1 MERIGGVDKKLKMED
16 KKLDLNSIIGFILI
30 FGILIWIMYQNQ
42 PSEATIAAEKAKK
55 EKVEKQEK
63 ANQVVAPQAVAEPV
77 IVAAGDS
84 LQLAKAQKTLGSF
97 AYSATLPS
105 AKEGFTTIENE
116 LVKLKIANKGGYIVE
131 ATLKNFEK
139 FKKGSGQLV
148 ELIKDNNADLNIQLQ
163 TSDNRTLNT
172 KDLYFEPTLTKVGE
186 NQMLSMKLKAGAN
199 EFLEYKYIL
208 KPNEYMIGFDLR
220 SQGLN
225 KVLNT
230 SKPLDLEWS
239 LKTYRNEKSVSYEN
253 RYTEIYF
260 EYEDG
265 KIDYVGQGND
275 KEEDSNK
282 TTFVAFKQHFFS
294 TILLTDKPFE
304 TSKLHSNNL
313 VNDETIDTVY
323 TKQLKANLPLAFSN
337 GEIDYKMSWYF
348 GPSDYKTLK
357 HYDKNLEKVIPLGW
371 GIFGWINMFIFIPLF
386 GFLSTTI
393 GLSLGIAIIIF
404 TILIKIAMS
413 PITFKSFLSQ
423 AKMKVLRPEITE
435 LGEKFKKDPMKKQQ
449 ETMKLYNKAG
459 VNPMAG
465 CIPALIQ
472 IPFMYASFQFFPS
485 AFELR
490 QKGFLWADD
499 LSSFDEVIKLPFHI
513 PLYGDH
519 ISLFPVLA
527 SIAIF
532 FYMKM
537 TSGDQQMAAPQQ
549 EGMPDMAK
557 MMKIMIYVSPIM
569 MLFFFNS
576 YGAGLSLY
584 NFISNLITIGI
595 MIVIKRYFIDSDKI
609 HAQIQ
614 ENKLKEPKK
623 QGKFQQKLQEVMEQA
638 EAQKAKDKKK

>member
-1 MERIGGVDKKLKMED
+1 
-16 KKLDLNSIIGFILI
+16 
-30 FGILIWIMYQNQ
+30 MYQNK

-55 EKVEKQEK
+55 EQV
-63 ANQVVAPQAVAEPV
+63 ANANKIAATKETTISVANVAK
-77 IVAAGDS
+77 DS
-84 LQLAKAQKTLGSF
+84 TQLAQAQKTLGNF

-105 AKEGFTTIENE
+105 AKEGFTTIENG
-116 LVKLKIANKGGYIVE
+116 LVKLTIANKGGYIAE

-148 ELIKDNNADLNIQLQ
+148 ELIKDNNSNLNIQLF
-163 TSDNRTLNT
+163 TNDNHILNT
-172 KDLYFEPTLTKVGE
+172 KNLYFEPTLTKVGAD
-186 NQMLSMKLKAGAN
+186 QILSMRLKAGNN
-199 EFLEYKYIL
+199 EYLEYKYVL
-208 KPNEYMIGFDLR
+208 RPNDYMIGFDVR

-230 SKPLDLEWS
+230 TKPLDLEWN
-239 LKTYRNEKSVSYEN
+239 LKTYRNEKSISYEN
-253 RYTEIYF
+253 RYTDIRYK
-260 EYEDG
+260 YEDE
-265 KIDYVGQGND
+265 KYNNTGQGKD
-275 KEEDSNK
+275 KEETPEEVSYI
-282 TTFVAFKQHFFS
+282 AFKQHFFT

-304 TSKLHSNNL
+304 KSKLVSNNL
-313 VNDETIDTVY
+313 IIDETVDTIF
-323 TKQLKANLPLAFSN
+323 TKQLKANVPLAFSN
-337 GEIDYKMSWYF
+337 GEIDYKMNWYF

-357 HYDKNLEKVIPLGW
+357 SYDKNMERIIPLGW
-371 GIFGWINMFIFIPLF
+371 GIFGWINKFIFIPLF
-386 GFLSTTI
+386 GFLSLYI
-393 GLSLGIAIIIF
+393 SYGIAIIIF

-423 AKMKVLRPEITE
+423 AKMKVLRPEIAE

-472 IPFMYASFQFFPS
+472 LPFMYASFQFFPS

-490 QKGFLWADD
+490 QKSFLWADD
-499 LSSFDEVIKLPFHI
+499 LSSFDAVVKLPFRI

-519 ISLFPVLA
+519 ISLFPILA
-527 SIAIF
+527 AIAIF

-557 MMKIMIYVSPIM
+557 MMKYMIYISPIM
-569 MLFFFNS
+569 MLIFFNS

-623 QGKFQQKLQEVMEQA
+623 QSKFQRKLQEVMEQA
-638 EAQKAKDKKK
+638 EAQKAKENKK

>member
-1 MERIGGVDKKLKMED
+1 MEQ
-16 KKLDLNSIIGFILI
+16 KKLDINSIVGFVLI

-42 PSEATIAAEKAKK
+42 PDPKVIAAEKAQK
-55 EKVEKQEK
+55 ELVAKAAKAKALELKSIEK
-63 ANQVVAPQAVAEPV
+63 AAVA
-77 IVAAGDS
+77 VAATGDS
-84 LQLAKAQKTLGSF
+84 TQLVQLQKTLGNF

-105 AKEGFTTIENE
+105 AKGDFTTIENE
-116 LVKLKIANKGGYIVE
+116 VVKLKIANKGGFIVE
-131 ATLKNFEK
+131 AVLKQHEK

-148 ELIKDNNADLNIQLQ
+148 ELIKDNNANLNIALQ

-172 KDLYFEPTLTKVGE
+172 KDLYFEPTISKVG
-186 NQMLSMKLKAGAN
+186 QDQILSMKLKAGAN

-208 KPNEYMIGFDLR
+208 KPNDYMIGFDVR

-230 SKPLDLEWS
+230 AKPLDLQWS
-239 LKTYRNEKSVSYEN
+239 MKTFRNEKSISYEN
-253 RYTEIYF
+253 RYTEVYF
-260 EYEDG
+260 EHQEG
-265 KIDYVGQGND
+265 KIDYVGQGEN
-275 KEEDSNK
+275 KEENAEK

-294 TILLTDKPFE
+294 TILLTNTPFAS
-304 TSKLHSNNL
+304 SKLISTNL
-313 VNDETIDTVY
+313 VKDEAVDTTY
-323 TKQLKANLPLAFSN
+323 TKQFTAEIPLAFTN
-337 GEIDYKMSWYF
+337 GELEYKMNWYM
-348 GPSDYKTLK
+348 GPTDYKTL
-357 HYDKNLEKVIPLGW
+357 HSYDKNLEKIISLGW
-371 GIFGWINMFIFIPLF
+371 GIFGWINKFIFIPLF
-386 GFLSTTI
+386 GFLSSYI
-393 GLSLGIAIIIF
+393 AYGIAIIIF
-404 TILIKIAMS
+404 TVLIKIAMS

-423 AKMKVLRPEITE
+423 AKMKVLRPEIAE

-472 IPFMYASFQFFPS
+472 LPFMYASFQFFPS

-490 QKGFLWADD
+490 QKSFLWADD

-527 SIAIF
+527 AIAIF

-549 EGMPDMAK
+549 EGMPDMAQ
-557 MMKIMIYVSPIM
+557 MMKIMIYVSPLM

-595 MIVIKRYFIDSDKI
+595 MIVIKKYFIDSDKI

-614 ENKLKEPKK
+614 ENKLKAPKK
-623 QGKFQQKLQEVMEQA
+623 PSKFQQKLQEAMEQA
-638 EAQKAKDKKK
+638 EAQKAQRNKK

>member
-1 MERIGGVDKKLKMED
+1 MEE

-30 FGILIWIMYQNQ
+30 FGILIWIMYQNK
-42 PSEATIAAEKAKK
+42 PSEAEIAAEKAKK
-55 EKVEKQEK
+55 ELVAKKEAQAK
-63 ANQVVAPQAVAEPV
+63 AATVNPSAAPVALVT
-77 IVAAGDS
+77 GDS
-84 LQLAKAQKTLGSF
+84 TQLAQLQKTLGGF

-116 LVKLKIANKGGYIVE
+116 KVILKIANKGGFIVE
-131 ATLKNFEK
+131 ATLKNLEK
-139 FKKGSGQLV
+139 FQKGSGKLV
-148 ELIKDNNADLNIQLQ
+148 ALIKDNNANLNIQLQ
-163 TSDNRTLNT
+163 TTDNRTLNT
-172 KDLYFEPTLTKVGE
+172 KDLYFEPSLTKIGAD
-186 NQMLSMKLKAGAN
+186 QILSMKLKAGAN

-208 KPNEYMIGFDLR
+208 KPNDYMIGFDLR

-230 SKPLDLEWS
+230 AKPLDLEWS
-239 LKTYRNEKSVSYEN
+239 MKTYRNEKSISYEN

-260 EYEDG
+260 EYEEG

-275 KEEDSNK
+275 KQEDPTK
-282 TTFVAFKQHFFS
+282 TSYVAFKQHFFS
-294 TILLTDKPFE
+294 TVLLTDKPFE
-304 TSKLHSNNL
+304 TAKLHSNNL

-323 TKQLKANLPLAFSN
+323 TKQLKANVPLAFSN
-337 GEIDYKMSWYF
+337 GEIDYKMNWYF
-348 GPSDYKTLK
+348 GPSDYKTLQG
-357 HYDKNLEKVIPLGW
+357 YDKNLEKIIPLGW

-386 GFLSTTI
+386 GFLSTTL

-404 TILIKIAMS
+404 TILIKVAMS

-423 AKMKVLRPEITE
+423 AKMKVLRPELME

-485 AFELR
+485 AYELR
-490 QKGFLWADD
+490 QKSFLWADD
-499 LSSFDEVIKLPFHI
+499 LSSFDAVVQLPFHI

-623 QGKFQQKLQEVMEQA
+623 QSKFQRKLQEVMEQA
-638 EAQKAKDKKK
+638 EAEKAKKAKK

>member
-1 MERIGGVDKKLKMED
+1 MEE

-30 FGILIWIMYQNQ
+30 FGILIWIMYQNK
-42 PSEATIAAEKAKK
+42 PSEEQIAAEKAKK
-55 EKVEKQEK
+55 ELVAKQK
-63 ANQVVAPQAVAEPV
+63 AQAKAAVVNPSAAPIAAV
-77 IVAAGDS
+77 AGDS
-84 LQLAKAQKTLGSF
+84 AQLAQAQKTLGGF

-105 AKEGFTTIENE
+105 AKDGFTTIENE
-116 LVKLKIANKGGYIVE
+116 KVILKISNKGGFIVE
-131 ATLKNFEK
+131 ATLKNLEK
-139 FKKGSGQLV
+139 FQKGSGKLV
-148 ELIKDNNADLNIQLQ
+148 ELIKDNNANLNIQLQ
-163 TSDNRTLNT
+163 TADNRTLNT
-172 KDLYFEPTLTKVGE
+172 KDLYFEPSLTKIGSD
-186 NQMLSMKLKAGAN
+186 QILSMKLKAAAN

-208 KPNEYMIGFDLR
+208 KPNEFMIGFDLR

-230 SKPLDLEWS
+230 AKPLDLEWS
-239 LKTYRNEKSVSYEN
+239 MKTYRNEKSISYEN

-260 EYEDG
+260 EYEEG
-265 KIDYVGQGND
+265 KIDYVGLGND
-275 KEEDSNK
+275 KEENPIQTSY
-282 TTFVAFKQHFFS
+282 VAFKQHFFS
-294 TILLTDKPFE
+294 TVLLTDKPFA
-304 TSKLHSNNL
+304 TAKLHSNDL

-323 TKQLKANLPLAFSN
+323 TKQFKADLPLAFSN
-337 GEIDYKMSWYF
+337 GEIDYKMNWYF

-357 HYDKNLEKVIPLGW
+357 GYDKNLEKIIPLGW

-386 GFLSTTI
+386 GFLSTTV

-404 TILIKIAMS
+404 TILIKVAMS

-423 AKMKVLRPEITE
+423 AKMKVLRPEIME

-485 AFELR
+485 AYELR
-490 QKGFLWADD
+490 QKSFLWADD
-499 LSSFDEVIKLPFHI
+499 LSSFDAVVQLPFHI

-537 TSGDQQMAAPQQ
+537 TSGDQQMATPQQ

-623 QGKFQQKLQEVMEQA
+623 QGKFQRKLQEVMEQA
-638 EAQKAKDKKK
+638 EAEKAKKAKK

>member
-1 MERIGGVDKKLKMED
+1 MEQKKF
-16 KKLDLNSIIGFILI
+16 DLNSIIGFALI
-30 FGILIWIMYQNQ
+30 FGILVFIMYQNQ
-42 PSEATIAAEKAKK
+42 PDPKVVAAEKAQK
-55 EKVEKQEK
+55 ELLIREAK
-63 ANQVVAPQAVAEPV
+63 AKDLEQKTVAKATVAVA
-77 IVAAGDS
+77 ATGDS
-84 LQLAKAQKTLGSF
+84 TQLAQLQKTLGNF

-105 AKEGFTTIENE
+105 AKAGVTTIEND
-116 LVKLKIANKGGYIVE
+116 LVKLTIANKGGYIVE
-131 ATLKNFEK
+131 ATLKQFEK

-148 ELIKDNNADLNIQLQ
+148 QLVKDNNANLNVQLL
-163 TSDNRTLNT
+163 TSDNRTLNS
-172 KDLYFEPTLTKVGE
+172 KDLYFEPTLTKVGTD
-186 NQMLSMKLKAGAN
+186 QVLSMKLKAGAN

-208 KPNEYMIGFDLR
+208 KPNDYMIGFDIR

-230 SKPLDLEWS
+230 AKPLDLEWN

-260 EYEDG
+260 EHEEG
-265 KIDYVGQGND
+265 KIDYAGLGQT
-275 KEEDSNK
+275 EESDLEK
-282 TTFVAFKQHFFS
+282 ATFIAFKQHFFS
-294 TILLTDKPFE
+294 TILLSKTPLE
-304 TSKLHSNNL
+304 TAKVKSDNL
-313 VNDETIDTVY
+313 VIDDKIDTTF
-323 TKQLKANLPLAFSN
+323 TKQFKANIPLAFTN
-337 GEIDYKMSWYF
+337 GELDHKMSWYF
-348 GPSDYKTLK
+348 GPTDYKILK
-357 HYDKNLEKVIPLGW
+357 DYDQNLEKIISLGW
-371 GIFGWINMFIFIPLF
+371 GIFGWINKFIFIPLF
-386 GFLSTTI
+386 GFLSSYI
-393 GLSLGIAIIIF
+393 AYGIAIIVF
-404 TILIKIAMS
+404 TIIIKIAMS

-435 LGEKFKKDPMKKQQ
+435 LGDKFKKDPMKKQQ

-472 IPFMYASFQFFPS
+472 LPFMYASFQFFPS

-490 QKGFLWADD
+490 QKSFLWADD
-499 LSSFDEVIKLPFHI
+499 LSSFDEIIRLPFYI
-513 PLYGDH
+513 PFYGNH

-623 QGKFQQKLQEVMEQA
+623 QGKFQKKLQEVMEQA
-638 EAQKAKDKKK
+638 EAQKAQQKKK

>member
-1 MERIGGVDKKLKMED
+1 MEEKKF
-16 KKLDLNSIIGFILI
+16 DLNSIIGFVLI

-42 PSEATIAAEKAKK
+42 PSKESIAAEKAKK
-55 EKVEKQEK
+55 EQLAKTENENKVVAAQ
-63 ANQVVAPQAVAEPV
+63 AVVAPTVA
-77 IVAAGDS
+77 IAGDS
-84 LQLAKAQKTLGSF
+84 TQMVQLQKKLGGF

-105 AKEGFTTIENE
+105 AKNDFTTIENE
-116 LVKLKIANKGGYIVE
+116 VVKLKIANKGGYIVE

-148 ELIKDNNADLNIQLQ
+148 QLIKDNNANLQLL
-163 TSDNRTLNT
+163 TNDNRTLNT
-172 KDLYFEPTLTKVGE
+172 KDLYFEPTVTKVGAD
-186 NQMLSMKLKAGAN
+186 QILSMKLKAGAN

-208 KPNEYMIGFDLR
+208 KPNDFMIGFDLR

-230 SKPLDLEWS
+230 AKPLDLEWS
-239 LKTYRNEKSVSYEN
+239 LKTYRNEKSISYEN
-253 RYTEIYF
+253 RYTDVYF
-260 EYEDG
+260 EHEDG
-265 KIDYVGQGND
+265 KIDYVAQGQN

-294 TILLTDKPFE
+294 TILLTNKPFE
-304 TSKLHSNNL
+304 TSKLKSHNL
-313 VNDETIDTVY
+313 VNDEEIDTVY
-323 TKQLKANLPLAFSN
+323 TKQFQANIPLAFTN
-337 GEIDYKMSWYF
+337 GELDYKMNMYL
-348 GPSDYKTLK
+348 GPTDYKILK
-357 HYDKNLEKVIPLGW
+357 SYDKNLEKVISLGW
-371 GIFGWINMFIFIPLF
+371 GIFGWINMFVFIPLF
-386 GFLSTTI
+386 GFLTSNV
-393 GLSLGIAIIIF
+393 GLSFGIAIIIF

-490 QKGFLWADD
+490 QKSFLWADD
-499 LSSFDEVIKLPFHI
+499 LSSFDDIIKLPFHI

>member
-1 MERIGGVDKKLKMED
+1 MEE
-16 KKLDLNSIIGFILI
+16 KKLDLNSIIGFVLI
-30 FGILIWIMYQNQ
+30 FGILLWIMYNNK

-55 EKVEKQEK
+55 EQVAAQNANK
-63 ANQVVAPQAVAEPV
+63 AVVNQVAAAP
-77 IVAAGDS
+77 IVVTAGDS
-84 LQLAKAQKTLGSF
+84 TQLAQAQKTLGSF

-105 AKEGFTTIENE
+105 AKGGFTTIQNE
-116 LVKLKIANKGGYIVE
+116 KVILKIANKGGYVVE
-131 ATLKNFEK
+131 ATLKSFEK

-148 ELIKDNNADLNIQLQ
+148 ELIKDNNANLNIQLQ

-172 KDLYFEPTLTKVGE
+172 KDLYFEPTITKVGAD
-186 NQMLSMKLKAGAN
+186 QILSMKLKAGAN

-208 KPNEYMIGFDLR
+208 KPNDYMIGFDLR

-230 SKPLDLEWS
+230 AKPLDLEWN
-239 LKTYRNEKSVSYEN
+239 LKTYRNEKSISYEDRYTDIRYEYEGSKNNSTGLGKDTEDTPIKVSY
-253 RYTEIYF
+253 I
-260 EYEDG
+260 
-265 KIDYVGQGND
+265 
-275 KEEDSNK
+275 
-282 TTFVAFKQHFFS
+282 AFKQHFFS

-304 TSKLHSNNL
+304 TSKLHSTKL
-313 VNDETIDTVY
+313 VADETIDTVF
-323 TKQLKANLPLAFSN
+323 TKQLKANVPLAFSN

-357 HYDKNLEKVIPLGW
+357 QYDKNLEKIIPLGW
-371 GIFGWINMFIFIPLF
+371 GIFGWINKFIFIPLF

-472 IPFMYASFQFFPS
+472 LPFMYASFQFFPS

-490 QKGFLWADD
+490 QKSFLWADD
-499 LSSFDEVIKLPFHI
+499 LSSFDAVVKLPFRI

-519 ISLFPVLA
+519 ISLFPILA
-527 SIAIF
+527 AIAIF

-549 EGMPDMAK
+549 EGMPDMSK
-557 MMKIMIYVSPIM
+557 MMKYMIYISPVM
-569 MLFFFNS
+569 MLIFFNS

-595 MIVIKRYFIDSDKI
+595 MIVIKRYFINSDKI

-638 EAQKAKDKKK
+638 EAEKAKKAKK

>member
-1 MERIGGVDKKLKMED
+1 MEEKKF
-16 KKLDLNSIIGFILI
+16 DLNSIIGFVLI

-42 PSEATIAAEKAKK
+42 PSDKEIAAEKAKK
-55 EKVEKQEK
+55 ELVAKQEAQSK
-63 ANQVVAPQAVAEPV
+63 TDKTKTAVLPV
-77 IVAAGDS
+77 TAVTPGDTV
-84 LQLAKAQKTLGSF
+84 QLAQLQKTLGGF

-105 AKEGFTTIENE
+105 AKESFTTIENE
-116 LVKLKIANKGGYIVE
+116 KIKLKIANKGGYIVE
-131 ATLKNFEK
+131 ATLKEFEK

-148 ELIKDNNADLNIQLQ
+148 ELIKDNNANLNIQLQ
-163 TSDNRTLNT
+163 TTDNRTLNS
-172 KDLYFEPTLTKVGE
+172 KDLFFEPTLTKVGAD
-186 NQMLSMKLKAGAN
+186 QILSMRLKAGAN

-208 KPNEYMIGFDLR
+208 KPNDYLVGFDIR

-225 KVLNT
+225 KVLNS
-230 SKPLDLEWS
+230 SKPLDLEWN
-239 LKTYRNEKSVSYEN
+239 LKTYRNEKSISYEN
-253 RYTEIYF
+253 RYAEIYY
-260 EYEDG
+260 EHEDG
-265 KIDYVGQGND
+265 KINYAGLG
-275 KEEDSNK
+275 KHEEETVEKVN
-282 TTFVAFKQHFFS
+282 FIAYKQHFFTS
-294 TILLTDKPFE
+294 ILVTDKPFA
-304 TSKLHSNNL
+304 TSKLESTNL
-313 VNDETIDTVY
+313 VNDEKTDTVF
-323 TKQLKANLPLAFSN
+323 TKQFKTNVPLAFSN
-337 GEIDYKMSWYF
+337 GEIDYKMQWYF
-348 GPSDYKTLK
+348 GPADYKVLK
-357 HYDKNLEKVIPLGW
+357 SYDKNFQKIIPLGW
-371 GIFGWINMFIFIPLF
+371 GIFGWINRLIFIPLF
-386 GFLSTTI
+386 GFLSSTI

-404 TILIKIAMS
+404 TIIIKLAMS
-413 PITFKSFLSQ
+413 PITYKSFLSQ

-472 IPFMYASFQFFPS
+472 LPFMYASFQFFPS

-499 LSSFDEVIKLPFHI
+499 LSSFDSVAKLPFNI

-519 ISLFPVLA
+519 ISLFPILA
-527 SIAIF
+527 AIAIF

-557 MMKIMIYVSPIM
+557 MMKIMIYVSPLM
-569 MLFFFNS
+569 MLIFFNS

-595 MIVIKRYFIDSDKI
+595 MFVIKNYIVDTDKI
-609 HAQIQ
+609 HAQIE

-623 QGKFQQKLQEVMEQA
+623 QGKFQQRLQEVMEQQ
-638 EAQKAKDKKK
+638 EAAKKQNKKK

>member
-1 MERIGGVDKKLKMED
+1 MEE
-16 KKLDLNSIIGFILI
+16 KKLDLNSVIGIVLIIGIFI
-30 FGILIWIMYQNQ
+30 WMMYQNK
-42 PSEATIAAEKAKK
+42 PSEATLAAEKAKK
-55 EKVEKQEK
+55 ELVAKEAQAK
-63 ANQVVAPQAVAEPV
+63 AAAVKTIATPVA
-77 IVAAGDS
+77 IVAGDS
-84 LQLAKAQKTLGSF
+84 TQLAQLQKSLGGF

-105 AKEGFTTIENE
+105 AKNDITTIENE
-116 LVKLKIANKGGYIVE
+116 YVVLKIANKGGYIVE

-139 FKKGSGQLV
+139 FKKNSGQLV
-148 ELIKDNNADLNIQLQ
+148 SLIKDNNADLNVQLQ
-163 TSDNRTLNT
+163 TSDNRVLNT
-172 KDLYFEPTLTKVGE
+172 KDLYFEPTLTKVGAD
-186 NQMLSMKLKAGAN
+186 QVLSMKLKSGAN
-199 EFLEYKYIL
+199 EFLEYKYSL
-208 KPNEYMIGFDLR
+208 KPNDYMVGFDVR

-230 SKPLDLEWS
+230 AKPLDLVWNM
-239 LKTYRNEKSVSYEN
+239 KTYRNEKSVSYED
-253 RYTEIYF
+253 RFAELRFKYDE
-260 EYEDG
+260 G
-265 KIDYVGQGND
+265 KYDYVGAGKD
-275 KEEDSNK
+275 KEETPEKVDYI
-282 TTFVAFKQHFFS
+282 AFKQHFFS
-294 TILLTDKPFE
+294 TILLTNKAFDKA
-304 TSKLHSNNL
+304 SLKSNNL
-313 VNDETIDTVY
+313 VLDETKDTVF
-323 TKQLKANLPLAFSN
+323 TKQFNATVPLAFSN
-337 GEIDYKMSWYF
+337 GEVDYKMNWYF
-348 GPSDYKTLK
+348 GPTDYATLK
-357 HYDKNLEKVIPLGW
+357 AYDKDIEHIVPLGW
-371 GIFGWINMFIFIPLF
+371 GIFGWINKFIFIPLF
-386 GFLSTTI
+386 GFLSSYI
-393 GLSLGIAIIIF
+393 SYGIAIIVF
-404 TILIKIAMS
+404 TIIIKIAMS
-413 PITFKSFLSQ
+413 PVTYKSFLSQ

-499 LSSFDEVIKLPFHI
+499 LSSFDSIYKLPFHI

-519 ISLFPVLA
+519 IGLFPLLA
-527 SIAIF
+527 AIAIF

-557 MMKIMIYVSPIM
+557 MMKYMIYISPIM
-569 MLFFFNS
+569 MLIFFNT

-584 NFISNLITIGI
+584 NFMSNLITIGI
-595 MIVIKRYFIDSDKI
+595 MFVIKNHIVDPDKI

>member
-1 MERIGGVDKKLKMED
+1 MEQKKF
-16 KKLDLNSIIGFILI
+16 DLNSIIGFALI
-30 FGILIWIMYQNQ
+30 FGILVFIMYQNQ
-42 PSEATIAAEKAKK
+42 PDPKVVAAEKAQK
-55 EKVEKQEK
+55 ELLIREAK
-63 ANQVVAPQAVAEPV
+63 AKELELKTVAKATIAVATT
-77 IVAAGDS
+77 GDS
-84 LQLAKAQKTLGSF
+84 TQLAQLQKTLGDF

-105 AKEGFTTIENE
+105 AKAGVTTIENDV
-116 LVKLKIANKGGYIVE
+116 VKLTIANKGGYIVE
-131 ATLKNFEK
+131 ATLKQFEK

-148 ELIKDNNADLNIQLQ
+148 QLIKDNNANLNVQLL
-163 TSDNRTLNT
+163 TSDNRTLNS
-172 KDLYFEPTLTKVGE
+172 KDLFFEPTLTKVGAD
-186 NQMLSMKLKAGAN
+186 QILSMKLKAGAN

-208 KPNEYMIGFDLR
+208 KPNDYMIGFDIR

-230 SKPLDLEWS
+230 AKPLDLEWN
-239 LKTYRNEKSVSYEN
+239 LKTFRNEKSVSYEN

-260 EYEDG
+260 EHEDG
-265 KIDYVGQGND
+265 KIDYAGLGQT
-275 KEEDSNK
+275 EESDLEK
-282 TTFVAFKQHFFS
+282 ATFIAFKQHFFS
-294 TILLTDKPFE
+294 TILLSKTPLE
-304 TSKLHSNNL
+304 TAKVKSDNL
-313 VNDETIDTVY
+313 VIDDKIDTTY
-323 TKQLKANLPLAFSN
+323 TKQFKANIPLAFTN
-337 GEIDYKMSWYF
+337 GELDHKMSWYL
-348 GPSDYKTLK
+348 GPTDYKTLK
-357 HYDKNLEKVIPLGW
+357 AYDQNLEKIISLGW
-371 GIFGWINMFIFIPLF
+371 GIFGWINKFIFIPLF
-386 GFLSTTI
+386 GFLSSYI
-393 GLSLGIAIIIF
+393 AYGIAIIVF
-404 TILIKIAMS
+404 TIIIKIAMS

-472 IPFMYASFQFFPS
+472 LPFMYASFQFFPS

-490 QKGFLWADD
+490 QKSFLWADD
-499 LSSFDEVIKLPFHI
+499 LSSFDEIIRLPFYI
-513 PLYGDH
+513 PFYGNH

-623 QGKFQQKLQEVMEQA
+623 QGKFQKKLQEVMEQA
-638 EAQKAKDKKK
+638 EAQKAQQKKK

>member
-1 MERIGGVDKKLKMED
+1 MEE
-16 KKLDLNSIIGFILI
+16 KKLDLNSIIGFVLI

-42 PSEATIAAEKAKK
+42 PDPKVVAAEKAKK
-55 EKVEKQEK
+55 ELVAKAAKAQELAQKSIEK
-63 ANQVVAPQAVAEPV
+63 AAVAV
-77 IVAAGDS
+77 VTSGDS
-84 LQLAKAQKTLGSF
+84 TQLAQLQKTLGNF

-105 AKEGFTTIENE
+105 AKAEFTTLEND
-116 LVKLKIANKGGYIVE
+116 LVQLKIANKGGFIVE
-131 ATLKNFEK
+131 AVLKKYEK

-148 ELIKDNNADLNIQLQ
+148 ELIKDNNTNLNITLQ
-163 TSDNRTLNT
+163 TTDNRSLNT
-172 KDLYFEPTLTKVGE
+172 KDLYFEPSLSKVGE
-186 NQMLSMKLKAGAN
+186 DQILSMKLKSGAN

-208 KPNEYMIGFDLR
+208 KPNDYMVGFDLR

-230 SKPLDLEWS
+230 AKPLDLEFDM
-239 LKTYRNEKSVSYEN
+239 KTFRNEKSISYEN
-253 RYTEIYF
+253 RYAEIYF
-260 EYEDG
+260 EHEGD
-265 KIDYVGQGND
+265 KINYVGQGKD
-275 KEEDSNK
+275 KEETPEKVNYI
-282 TTFVAFKQHFFS
+282 AFKQHFFS
-294 TILLTDKPFE
+294 AILLTNTPFA
-304 TSKLHSNNL
+304 TSKLHSTNL
-313 VNDETIDTVY
+313 VNDETKDTVF
-323 TKQLKANLPLAFSN
+323 TKQFKAEVPLAFTN
-337 GEIDYKMSWYF
+337 GELDYKMNWYF

-357 HYDKNLEKVIPLGW
+357 AYDKNLEKIIPLGW
-371 GIFGWINMFIFIPLF
+371 GIFGWINKLIFIPLF
-386 GFLSTTI
+386 GFLSSFI
-393 GLSLGIAIIIF
+393 AYGIAIIVF
-404 TILIKIAMS
+404 TIIIKVAMS

-472 IPFMYASFQFFPS
+472 LPFMYASFQFFPS

-490 QKGFLWADD
+490 QKSFLWADD
-499 LSSFDEVIKLPFHI
+499 LSSFDEVIKLPFRI

-519 ISLFPVLA
+519 ISLFPIMA
-527 SIAIF
+527 AIAIF

-557 MMKIMIYVSPIM
+557 MMKYMIYISPLM
-569 MLFFFNS
+569 MLIFFNS

-595 MIVIKRYFIDSDKI
+595 MIVIKKYFIDSDKI

-623 QGKFQQKLQEVMEQA
+623 PSKFQQKLQEAMEQA
-638 EAQKAKDKKK
+638 EAQKAQRNKK